1 MGTDGA
7 FSKRGS
13 TRATRLLPCVAALCV
28 ALVAIV
34 VSLPNSAGATL
45 RQKQGSSQAKHKF
58 KFPAVKVHGRVVTF
72 RLRGVAPG
80 SIRSGYVKRG
90 HRKRGLSLHRV
101 RAAARHGVLRL
112 RMAGVRVAHRGHHHH
127 RKVGDS
133 RHRKKKKKTTL
144 VIVTNPPPPAPK
156 PAPKPT
162 PGPVP
167 GPAASWRAVGSPPL
181 SDGAAKALV
190 TPRAETRPANAAAN
204 HYVPSGLELAAFH
217 SAGSFNP
224 LEKYVSGGF
233 AGTTDEIL
241 QWGAHKWG
249 IPEDVMRAVAVT
261 ESWWRQEGMGDRR
274 DGVNAALYP
283 AQSRIS
289 ASAVYETLGLMQ
301 VKWRPD
307 QSLHAGTEPLRWK
320 STPFNVDYWGASI
333 RYYYDGLCDWCGS
346 GYGPGQDWNSVGA
359 WFSPSPWAGS
369 QSYVNQVKDHVA
381 ARTWERPGF

>member
-1 MGTDGA
+1 MGNDGA

-13 TRATRLLPCVAALCV
+13 MRSKRLLAFAALCV
-28 ALVAIV
+28 AVTAIGL
-34 VSLPNSAGATL
+34 SPTSDAGAML
-45 RQKQGSSQAKHKF
+45 RQKQGSSQAKHRF
-58 KFPAVKVHGRVVTF
+58 SFPAVKVHGRVVTF
-72 RLRGVAPG
+72 RLRGVAPN
-80 SIRSGYVKRG
+80 SIRFGYVKRG

-101 RAAARHGVLRL
+101 RAAARRGVLRL
-112 RMAGVRVAHRGHHHH
+112 HMAGARAGHHGHHLH
-127 RKVGDS
+127 RKAADS
-133 RHRKKKKKTTL
+133 RHRKTKKPTL
-144 VIVTNPPPPAPK
+144 IVVTKPPPPTPSPAPK
-156 PAPKPT
+156 PAP
-162 PGPVP
+162 GPAP

-190 TPRAETRPANAAAN
+190 TPRAEIRPANATAN
-204 HYVPSGLELAAFH
+204 HYIPSGLELAAFH
-217 SAGSFNP
+217 AAGSFNP

-261 ESWWRQEGMGDRR
+261 ESWWRQDAMGDRQ

-283 AQSRIS
+283 VQSQIDAHS
-289 ASAVYETLGLMQ
+289 VYETLGLMQ

-307 QSLHAGTEPLRWK
+307 QSLHPGTEPLRWK
-320 STPFNVDYWGASI
+320 STSFNVDYWGASV
-333 RYYYDGLCDWCGS
+333 RYYYDGLCNWCGS

-359 WFSPSPWAGS
+359 WFSPSPWGTS
-369 QSYVNQVKDHVA
+369 QRYVTQVKGHLA

>member
-1 MGTDGA
+1 MGNDGA

-13 TRATRLLPCVAALCV
+13 IRSKRLLALAALCV
-28 ALVAIV
+28 AATAIAL
-34 VSLPNSAGATL
+34 SPTSDAGAML
-45 RQKQGSSQAKHKF
+45 RHEQATSQAKHSF
-58 KFPAVKVHGRVVTF
+58 SFPAVEVHGRVVTF
-72 RLRGVAPG
+72 RLMGVPPN
-80 SIRSGYVKRG
+80 SIRFGYMKHG
-90 HRKRGLSLHRV
+90 HRKRGLTLHRI
-101 RAAARHGVLRL
+101 RAAARRGVLWL
-112 RMAGVRVAHRGHHHH
+112 HI
-127 RKVGDS
+127 
-133 RHRKKKKKTTL
+133 RHRKKKPTL
-144 VIVTNPPPPAPK
+144 IVVTKPPPPSPAPK
-156 PAPKPT
+156 PAP
-162 PGPVP
+162 GPAP
-167 GPAASWRAVGSPPL
+167 GPATSWRSVGSPPL

-190 TPRAETRPANAAAN
+190 TPRAEIRPANATAN
-204 HYVPSGLELAAFH
+204 HYIPSGLELAAFH
-217 SAGSFNP
+217 AARSFNP

-261 ESWWRQEGMGDRR
+261 ESWWRQGAMGDRQ

-283 AQSRIS
+283 GQSQIDADS
-289 ASAVYETLGLMQ
+289 VYETLGLMQ

-320 STPFNVDYWGASI
+320 STSFNVDYWGASV

-359 WFSPSPWAGS
+359 WFSPSPWGS
-369 QSYVNQVKDHVA
+369 SQTYVSQVKAHVA